1 MMIVC
6 ISSIIL
12 NSQGRT
18 MSIHHGES
26 ISIGLVRNFLR
37 FFRKFPG
44 TAENV
49 LEYSILGVYIDGMN
63 TVRMTIKLSKWK
75 LISN

>member
-1 MMIVC
+1 M
-6 ISSIIL
+6 SLRIIL
-12 NSQGRT
+12 NSVT
-18 MSIHHGES
+18 SS
-26 ISIGLVRNFLR
+26 LYIGLARNFLR

-49 LEYSILGVYIDGMN
+49 LEYSILGVYTDGMN
-63 TVRMTIKLSKWK
+63 TVRITIKLSKWQ